1 MIAEH
6 SQLPM
11 FCCYLPDCSSL
22 LSALELSTGRNVK
35 YRWCIHPEYPNFQQH
50 LSQMAHK
57 AEIRRQINPVMY
69 WFKMINEVL
78 PARIQ
83 FFLGLTTGVDLV
95 FDLHSKKYSQGTS
108 FFVEINRTST
118 R

>member
-1 MIAEH
+1 
-6 SQLPM
+6 
-11 FCCYLPDCSSL
+11 
-22 LSALELSTGRNVK
+22 
-35 YRWCIHPEYPNFQQH
+35 
-50 LSQMAHK
+50 MAHK

-95 FDLHSKKYSQGTS
+95 FDLNSNKYRRGTS

-118 R
+118 RLYFGNLYITLHILYISNESTGKCTKFGLVT